1 MQLCFQELYFFDS
14 NYFIS
19 IRIFQPDTVD
29 PKEIVARKG
38 PPSVDHEES
47 QPVFSL
53 RHGFESK

>member
-38 PPSVDHEES
+38 LPSVDHEES
-47 QPVFSL
+47 DRKVNQCLV
-53 RHGFESK
+53 